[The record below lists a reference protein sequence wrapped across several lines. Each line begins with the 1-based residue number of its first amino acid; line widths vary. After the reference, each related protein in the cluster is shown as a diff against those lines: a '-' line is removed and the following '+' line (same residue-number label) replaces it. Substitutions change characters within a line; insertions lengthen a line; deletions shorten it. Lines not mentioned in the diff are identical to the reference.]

1 MVTLLFKLQNHT
13 GNIGSLA
20 SCSVPLLIARGCSF
34 VAGGPDTYSV
44 KVYNLFQHVVYLIK
58 ALLLY
63 MLCNIYL
70 TRLYIYQPT
79 MERTM

>member
-1 MVTLLFKLQNHT
+1 MVTLLFKSQNHT

-34 VAGGPDTYSV
+34 VAGGPDTYTV
-44 KVYNLFQHVVYLIK
+44 KAYILFQLDVYLIK
-58 ALLLY
+58 ALLY

-79 MERTM
+79 MERTK